1 MCLESLIRIAT
12 KFSKEE
18 NQVHTL
24 GTLLAAAEDQSWKVR
39 LCFAKSYSKFAE
51 AYGKDL
57 ADSNLIQT
65 FVGLL
70 SDSEPEVKN
79 AAVHSLSNSIKNTS
93 PQKLADLVFPALAAI
108 YTDSQTSFKSGCAT
122 ALCEMAGIVGHDF
135 TNGKIVPILMELSKD
150 DNAEVRL
157 NVINRMKM
165 VYDVVQADL
174 LTPTFLKQLETLSKD
189 S

>member
-1 MCLESLIRIAT
+1 MIRRACALRLGEFGSHLDKTTLISDLMPIFRQLAQDEQDAIRVMCLESLIRIAT

-93 PQKLADLVFPALAAI
+93 PEKLSGLVFPQLANI
-108 YTDSQTSFKSGCAT
+108 YADSQTSFKSGCAT
-122 ALCEMAGIVGHDF
+122 ALCEMASIVG
-135 TNGKIVPILMELSKD
+135 
-150 DNAEVRL
+150 
-157 NVINRMKM
+157 
-165 VYDVVQADL
+165 
-174 LTPTFLKQLETLSKD
+174 
-189 S
+189 